1 MTEHSPEGYEQQGSP
16 HAALSQQSQAPG
28 QPQASATQGM
38 PQSSAAT
45 SPVRRSSTLGV
56 LALIAGILA
65 FLLGFIPIFGLI
77 VALGAVALALP
88 ALIKR
93 QPKGLAVTALVL
105 GGIALLTS
113 LIMTIVFAFAVTN
126 DTEFSRGFAAAKES
140 NETTKEVVEPPVTEK
155 PQAPK
160 ETEKSPVSKPVETS
174 KPAAKPEPETQPKPE
189 AKPKPEKKTEL
200 GTVEAP
206 FSQPYVAKGLLGG
219 EKYKLRARIIDANA
233 GQRVKDWN
241 MFNPTAPSGFKYV
254 VVKYTM
260 TGIDPDGVVP
270 SLASFDMSLATK
282 EGNRYDEEF
291 VVLGDGMSSMADG
304 PKLYPG
310 SKFSGFS
317 VYVVPKKAKSFLI
330 YDNGN
335 YVSL

>member
-1 MTEHSPEGYEQQGSP
+1 MQK
-16 HAALSQQSQAPG
+16 
-28 QPQASATQGM
+28 
-38 PQSSAAT
+38 
-45 SPVRRSSTLGV
+45 SSTLGV

-65 FLLGFIPIFGLI
+65 FLLGFIPVFGVI
-77 VALGAVALALP
+77 VALAAVALSII
-88 ALIKR
+88 ALIKQ
-93 QPKGLAVTALVL
+93 QPKGLSISGLVL

-113 LIMTIVFAFAVTN
+113 LIMTVVFAFAVTS
-126 DTEFSRGFAAAKES
+126 DPDFSRGVAAAGS
-140 NETTKEVVEPPVTEK
+140 DTEK
-155 PQAPK
+155 TETPTPTATAEEPQESTAP
-160 ETEKSPVSKPVETS
+160 EKSEE
-174 KPAAKPEPETQPKPE
+174 PAATE
-189 AKPKPEKKTEL
+189 KPKPESKPEPRPEL

-219 EKYKLRARIIDANA
+219 EKYKLRARVVDANA
-233 GQRVKDWN
+233 AQRVKDWN

-260 TGIDPDGVVP
+260 VGIDPDGVDP

-291 VVLGDGMSSMADG
+291 LVLGDGMTPMTDG

-317 VYVVPKKAKSFLI
+317 VYIVPKKARSFLV